1 MYRQGHHFFESGTID
16 LFDVTCNQ
24 QHRTE
29 LNPFLN
35 GTKNGDVDGTWK

>member
-1 MYRQGHHFFESGTID
+1 MYRLRHHCGGTTD

-29 LNPFLN
+29 GNPFLN
-35 GTKNGDVDGTWK
+35 GTKNGDVDSTWK